1 MYGMYESDVRSAAPL
16 ASEPFTNVCD
26 VDYIL
31 QSAGAQD
38 LRVKL
43 EAAYESGQQASSS
56 NCLSMSTPTALASFI
71 EKNSGDSGLS
81 ASLAASIAPADM
93 LNVWNATKM
102 STKGGTVNTADGEL
116 IVCSVDRRA
125 VCD

>member
-1 MYGMYESDVRSAAPL
+1 MYDRYADWTGLRTPVNNATFIYCLSIV
-16 ASEPFTNVCD
+16 
-26 VDYIL
+26 

-43 EAAYESGQQASSS
+43 ETAYESGPQASSS

-102 STKGGTVNTADGEL
+102 STKGGTVNTADGK
-116 IVCSVDRRA
+116 
-125 VCD
+125 